1 MGQVGRYYYPDDV
14 WIDISDPGHV
24 WIKKIK
30 DSRVKMGIDDFAAK
44 NMEEII
50 SIRTQKKGKEL
61 EKGKFFATVESGKWT
76 GPLIIP
82 LSGKIVEINPEISEN
97 PSIANED
104 PYDRGW
110 LVIFEAKN
118 LEEELNND
126 PNLVKGSEVEKL
138 EKWIGVEEE
147 KYL

>member
-1 MGQVGRYYYPDDV
+1 VVQIKKYFFPDDV
-14 WIDISDPGHV
+14 WIDTSDPGHV
-24 WIKKIK
+24 WIKKIGEK
-30 DSRVKMGIDDFAAK
+30 KVKMGVDDFAAK
-44 NMEEII
+44 EMESFI

-97 PSIANED
+97 PSIANDD
-104 PYDRGW
+104 PYNGGW
-110 LVIFEAKN
+110 LVIFEARN

-138 EKWIGVEEE
+138 EKWIEVEEE

>member
-1 MGQVGRYYYPDDV
+1 MGQVGKYFYPDDIWV
-14 WIDISDPGHV
+14 DTGDPGHV
-24 WIKKIK
+24 WIKKIGENK
-30 DSRVKMGIDDFAAK
+30 VKMGIDDFAAK
-44 NMEEII
+44 EMESFI

-61 EKGKFFATVESGKWT
+61 EKGKFFATIESGKWT

-97 PSIANED
+97 PSIAND
-104 PYDRGW
+104 NPYDSGW
-110 LVIFEAKN
+110 LVIFEARN

-138 EKWIGVEEE
+138 EKWIEVEEE